1 MATAIPL
8 NTFRTEPVY
17 LTTQN
22 EIVYTT
28 PVGFTT
34 IVLGAQISNQSTA
47 TTTVNFTLTKNGL
60 NYVLLKEFE
69 IPPNDAADAT
79 TGKLVIEEN
88 AYISAQAGA
97 DGVLTMILSI
107 LETSNV

>member
-8 NTFRTEPVY
+8 NTFKTEPYY
-17 LTTQN
+17 LTTDNQV
-22 EIVYTT
+22 VYTT
-28 PVGFTT
+28 PLGYTT
-34 IVLGAQISNQSTA
+34 IVLGAQVSNQGTTA
-47 TTTVNFTLTKNGL
+47 TTVNFTLTKNGL

-88 AYISAQAGA
+88 AYISAQAGEN
-97 DGVLTMILSI
+97 GLLTMILSI

>member
-8 NTFRTEPVY
+8 NTFKTEPYY
-17 LTTQN
+17 LTTVNQV
-22 EIVYTT
+22 VYTA
-28 PVGFTT
+28 PPGFTT
-34 IVLGAQISNQSTA
+34 IVLGAQVSNQSTA
-47 TTTVNFTLTKNGL
+47 TTTLNFTLTKNGL
-60 NYVLLKEFE
+60 NYVLLREFE

-88 AYISAQAGA
+88 AYISAQAGT